1 MPKMPGNMI
10 IFLYGSDSFRRQKK
24 LKEII
29 GQYEQ
34 KHLSC
39 QYFDFDSKLQEE
51 FLKLKEFVSHYSI
64 FEETKLGVLS
74 NVFEGDFL
82 ENNEGAFIDLLKINL
97 KNKDLTLIISSKK
110 APLKKFD
117 FLLKEPVLFQEFNDL
132 KGGELVFFIKKEAAA
147 RDLKLT
153 PAAINFLA
161 DFFQGDNWALI
172 NELEKLSLFNRKDF
186 DAVDLRRKIIYYK
199 PMEFSRFFYALNN
212 LSLVNLE
219 ILFSQQEEPAK
230 IFNFL
235 ASAAKG
241 QAIKK
246 LADYDEAIKSG
257 KMDYEEALVDLVL

>member
-1 MPKMPGNMI
+1 MI
-10 IFLYGSDSFRRQKK
+10 IFLYGSDSYRRQKK
-24 LKEII
+24 LKEIT

-34 KHLSC
+34 KHLSR
-39 QYFDFDSKLQEE
+39 QYFDFDSKSPEE
-51 FLKLKEFVSHYSI
+51 FLKLKEFVSHNSI
-64 FEETKLGVLS
+64 FEETKLGILS

-82 ENNEGAFIDLLKINL
+82 ENNENAFIALLKKNL
-97 KNKDLTLIISSKK
+97 KNKDLTLLISSKK

-132 KGGELVFFIKKEAAA
+132 KGNELVYFIKKEAAA

-153 PAAINFLA
+153 PAAIDFLA
-161 DFFQGDNWALI
+161 NIFQGDNWALI

-186 DAVDLRRKIIYYK
+186 DFSDLKQKIFYYK
-199 PMEFSRFFYALNN
+199 PMEFTRFFYALNN
-212 LSLVNLE
+212 LSLANLE

-235 ASAAKG
+235 ASVARG
-241 QAIKK
+241 PTIKK

>member
-1 MPKMPGNMI
+1 ML
-10 IFLYGSDSFRRQKK
+10 IFLYGSDSYRLRKK
-24 LKEII
+24 LKEIT
-29 GQYEQ
+29 GKYEQ

-39 QYFDFDSKLQEE
+39 QYFDFDSKSPEE

-64 FEETKLGVLS
+64 FEEVKLGVLS
-74 NVFEGDFL
+74 DVFEGDFL
-82 ENNEGAFIDLLKINL
+82 ENNEDEFIGLLKTNL

-132 KGGELVFFIKKEAAA
+132 KGNDLVYFIKKEAAA

-153 PAAINFLA
+153 PAAIDFLA
-161 DFFQGDNWALI
+161 DVFQGDSWALI

-186 DAVDLRRKIIYYK
+186 DVVDLKQKIAYYK

-219 ILFSQQEEPAK
+219 ILFSGQEEPAK

-235 ASAAKG
+235 ASAARG
-241 QAIKK
+241 PAIKK
-246 LADYDEAIKSG
+246 LADYDEMIKSG
-257 KMDYEEALVDLVL
+257 KIDYEEALVDFVIDKN

>member
-1 MPKMPGNMI
+1 MI
-10 IFLYGSDSFRRQKK
+10 IFLYGSDSYRRQKK

-29 GQYEQ
+29 GKYEQ
-34 KHLSC
+34 KHLSR
-39 QYFDFDSKLQEE
+39 QYFDFDSLPAQAGKSPEE
-51 FLKLKEFVSHYSI
+51 FLKLKEFFSNRSI
-64 FEETKLGVLS
+64 FEEVKLGILS

-82 ENNEGAFIDLLKINL
+82 EDNESEFINILKANL
-97 KNKDLTLIISSKK
+97 ENKDLTLIISSKK
-110 APLKKFD
+110 TPLKKFD

-132 KGGELVFFIKKEAAA
+132 KGSELVFFIKKETAA

-186 DAVDLRRKIIYYK
+186 DISDLKRKITYYK
-199 PMEFSRFFYALNN
+199 PMEFNRFFYALNN

-246 LADYDEAIKSG
+246 FADYDAAIKSG